1 MWRIGSS
8 ASVLLWLLLLSAPA
22 LAITVVTPTVDPTTV
37 NPGSSFTVSCN
48 VSEDA
53 GASNIYETNMSCVG
67 SGGTEWTDSWDS
79 YKLLNSSFV
88 WTTLDL
94 LTIQANG
101 TFTLNTSSIN
111 GTWTCTCYGYNSTD
125 SASAAVSQPTVNTR
139 VGITL
144 DSSACVF
151 AAGNPGDA
159 NKDWTCGGNSYD
171 RFTHDG
177 NINTN
182 VTISGTPLTG
192 LTDISWAI
200 AASRVTYTNVTAG
213 GAAPS
218 APGTTLTTVASLLSG
233 QWSRGAYP
241 TKSAL
246 DLYSWLSYPN
256 PLKAQTYEGTI
267 SLLAAGS

>member
-1 MWRIGSS
+1 
-8 ASVLLWLLLLSAPA
+8 
-22 LAITVVTPTVDPTTV
+22 VTPTVDTTTV

-67 SGGTEWTDSWDS
+67 SGGTEWTNSWDS
-79 YKLLNSSFV
+79 YKLLNSSLV

-101 TFTLNTSSIN
+101 TFTLNTGSIN

-125 SASAAVSQPTVNTR
+125 SASAAALQPSVNTR

-144 DSSACVF
+144 ASSACVF
-151 AAGNPGDA
+151 ASGNPGDV
-159 NKDWTCGGNSYD
+159 NKGWTCDGAAYD

-192 LTDISWAI
+192 LADISWAI
-200 AASRVTYTNVTAG
+200 AAGSATYTNVTAG

-218 APGTTLTTVASLLSG
+218 APGVALNPAASLLSG
-233 QWSRGAYP
+233 QWSRGTYP

-256 PLKAQTYEGTI
+256 PLKAQIYQGTI